1 MTTPL
6 GIKREASSVS
16 SSSSSSSGMEVS
28 NTIFLVM
35 PILLDIID
43 F

>member
-6 GIKREASSVS
+6 GIKREASSGS
-16 SSSSSSSGMEVS
+16 SSSSSSSGMDVS

-35 PILLDIID
+35 PIL
-43 F
+43 